1 MFKTILVP
9 IDLTHKSSYIRILPA
24 AAEEARYHGAQLYVM
39 TVIPDITSG
48 VDWRYAIRGAQEGS
62 EAYSRKELEQQAQKR
77 IEVLIKEHVPAG
89 GVAVNTL
96 VKHGTIFKE
105 ILDTAEEIKA
115 NLIIL
120 AAYRPSL
127 KDYLLGSNAS
137 RVVRH
142 AHCSVM
148 VIRDD

>member
-24 AAEEARYHGAQLYVM
+24 AAEEARHHGAQLYVM
-39 TVIPDITSG
+39 TVVPDITSG

-62 EAYSRKELEQQAQKR
+62 EAYSRKELIKQAEER
-77 IEVLIKEHVPAG
+77 IKALIKEHVPAG
-89 GVAVNTL
+89 VAFKIL

-105 ILDTAEEIKA
+105 ILDAAEEIKT
-115 NLIIL
+115 NLIIM
-120 AAYRPSL
+120 AAHRPAL

-148 VIRDD
+148 VIRDN